1 MPAIATPPS
10 GDLMSATPYTSVVCT
25 DLSFAWPDGT
35 AVLDHLDVAFGPGR
49 TGLIGRNGDGKSTL
63 LRLIAGELTPT
74 GGTIGTAGDVAYLP
88 QQLPLDTARTVADL
102 LGISER
108 RAALA
113 AITAGD
119 ADPRH
124 FATIGDDWDIEARA
138 VETLHRLRILP
149 GAEEVLDR
157 PVGTLSGGE
166 TMLCAVAGLLLRR
179 AAITLLDEPTNNLDA
194 RARAV
199 LHDAVDSWPG
209 VLVVVSH
216 DRELLERVDQIV
228 ELRDG
233 TTRTFGGPFSTY
245 VEILEAEQETAQRLV
260 RAAEGELARE
270 KRQYVETQVKLARRL
285 RNGRK
290 AELEKRVPKIVANGR
305 KRAAQVSAGKYRN
318 VQLDRLATART
329 AVSEAEQAVRD
340 DDRIRVD
347 LPATAVPTG
356 RTVLQVGELVVR
368 GPERIAVVGPNG
380 GGKTT
385 LLEAI
390 AGRRA
395 HPLTGV
401 GAPAVPVAY
410 LPQRLDVLDDAAT
423 VLDNVRAAAP
433 TATPH
438 DIRAR
443 LARFLVRGDQVDQP
457 AGTLS
462 GGERFRVS
470 LACLLLAEPPP
481 QLLLLDEPTNNLDL
495 DSVEQL
501 TAALA
506 GYRGALIVASHDR
519 PFLADIGVQRWWE
532 VADLQ
537 LPVDG

>member
-1 MPAIATPPS
+1 MT
-10 GDLMSATPYTSVVCT
+10 LSAPSVVCS

-63 LRLIAGELTPT
+63 LRLITGDLTPSAGAITTAGE
-74 GGTIGTAGDVAYLP
+74 VAYLP

-102 LGISER
+102 LGISGR

-149 GAEEVLDR
+149 GADEVLDR

-166 TMLCAVAGLLLRR
+166 TMLTAVAGLLLRR
-179 AAITLLDEPTNNLDA
+179 ADITLLDEPTNNLDA

-199 LHDAVDSWPG
+199 LYDAVDAWPG
-209 VLVVVSH
+209 VLIVVSH
-216 DRELLERVDQIV
+216 DRELLERVDQMV
-228 ELRDG
+228 ELREG
-233 TTRTFGGPFSTY
+233 ATRTFGGPFSTY
-245 VEILEAEQETAQRLV
+245 LEILEAEQQTATRLV
-260 RAAEGELARE
+260 RAAEGDLARK
-270 KRQYVETQVKLARRL
+270 KRLYVETQVKLAARQRAGRR
-285 RNGRK
+285 
-290 AELEKRVPKIVANGR
+290 AELEKRVPKIIANGR

-318 VQLDRLATART
+318 LHVERLEAARS
-329 AVSEAEQAVRD
+329 AVTEAEQAVRD

-347 LPATAVPTG
+347 LPATAVPAG
-356 RTVLQVGELVVR
+356 RTVLQVGELIVR

-380 GGKTT
+380 SGKTT

-395 HPLTGV
+395 HPVDGV
-401 GAPAVPVAY
+401 GSPAVPVAY
-410 LPQRLDVLDDAAT
+410 LPQRLDVLDDRRS

-433 TATPH
+433 SATPH
-438 DIRAR
+438 EIRAR
-443 LARFLVRGDQVDQP
+443 LARFLVRGDRVDQP
-457 AGTLS
+457 AGALS

-506 GYRGALIVASHDR
+506 GYRGALLVASHDG
-519 PFLADIGVQRWWE
+519 PFLSDIGVQRWWE
-532 VADLQ
+532 VADLN
-537 LPVDG
+537 LPVES